1 MPIQTPQTG
10 RLFRFVARYPRAI
23 LVVAL
28 LLSLLSVLY
37 TKHSMEYLTGRD
49 DLMPK
54 NRPFFLN
61 NAIYNRE
68 FGAPDDIVVVI
79 ESGDRE
85 QAALFGE
92 KLEQNLRKEK
102 GRFSDIF
109 FPGGLPFFR
118 KNGLLFMPLA
128 DIQGLKKNLL
138 MAQPVLKALSASPSV
153 QTLFTFLTSEIDA
166 WLAGDRSSPGEVAR
180 LARITFMLEKLD
192 LGFSSFGKGGMEN
205 LSLEGFFLGSGGE
218 ESAFARAG
226 RMQILTVTPVM
237 TAGSFVP
244 AEEAIPVVRREVDA
258 LKKLPHFKGVT
269 VGLTGVPV
277 LEHEEMVTSQ
287 GDITKATVLSLILT
301 VFLLLMAFRGLA
313 AMLAAMISLG
323 VAICL
328 SFGFATLAV
337 GHLNILSMVFAI
349 MLIGIGIEYGI
360 QVVLRYKEELALG
373 VDEEEAIGQG
383 LSRNIWAIVMAAA
396 TVAAA
401 FLTFVATDF
410 KGISELGII
419 AGGGVAICVLVTFT
433 VLPATLVLM
442 ARRRQARGARPGS
455 QGTSQPAA
463 AESGRLERGTVN
475 DSPFRERLF
484 SLLFGYPKT
493 VLCLTAFLGLASL
506 YPVSRISFDYNLMNL
521 QAKGL
526 ESVTYAYKLMR
537 SSENSGYFAVTVA
550 NSTEEVREKTK
561 RLEALPEVDH
571 VVSLL
576 TFIPDHQEEKLAT
589 LAELRKELG
598 EVKPAPYEEDL
609 KVMELPA
616 VFEGFRNSV
625 EKLTKLLA
633 SESKPEAKPVG
644 KFLVTLDSFFKGLEK
659 EKDTN
664 AVGMLRDFQGGM
676 FASLPQKIGML
687 KDSLNAA
694 PVTVGDIPTELR
706 KRFVGKT
713 GKFALQIAPKKEIF
727 DRAPLEAYLKGVRS
741 VAPAAAGEPIMVY
754 ESMTIMRESYQ
765 SAFIYAFI
773 AIVAILLLAF
783 RSVTYALIGLVP
795 LVVGLLFMVAGMWL
809 CGISFNSANIIVL
822 PLILG
827 IAVDSGIYIIN
838 RFRRE
843 DESAVEV
850 VTRSTGLGVIYNTL
864 TIMASFGALMVAHH
878 QGVFSIGAVM
888 SLGMI
893 ACQFAFILVLPAI
906 LTLVG
911 KRP

>member
-1 MPIQTPQTG
+1 MQTPSILPG
-10 RLFRFVARYPRAI
+10 RLFRVVAAYPRVI
-23 LVVAL
+23 VAFSL
-28 LLSLLSVLY
+28 LLSLLSLLY

-54 NRPFFLN
+54 NRQFFLN
-61 NAIYNRE
+61 NATYNRE
-68 FGAPDDIVVVI
+68 FGGPDEIVAVM

-85 QAALFGE
+85 QATLFGE
-92 KLEQNLRKEK
+92 RLEQALRKEK

-128 DIQGLKKNLL
+128 DIKALKKNLL

-153 QTLFTFLTSEIDA
+153 QTLFTFLTGEIDA
-166 WLAGDRSSPGEVAR
+166 WLAGDRSSPVEQAR

-192 LGFSSFGKGGMEN
+192 IGFSSFGKGGLSN

-218 ESAFARAG
+218 DSAFARAG
-226 RMQILTVTPVM
+226 KMQILTVTPVEKS
-237 TAGSFVP
+237 GSFVP
-244 AEEAIPVVRREVDA
+244 AEEAIATVRREIA
-258 LKKLPHFKGVT
+258 LLKKLPEFKGVT

-277 LEHEEMVTSQ
+277 LEHEEMTTSQ
-287 GDITKATVLSLILT
+287 RDITLATVVSLILT
-301 VFLLLMAFRGLA
+301 VILLLVAFRGLST
-313 AMLAAMISLG
+313 MLAAMISLG
-323 VAICL
+323 VAISL

-373 VDEEEAIGQG
+373 MDEEEAIGQG
-383 LSRNIWAIVMAAA
+383 LNRNIWAIVMAAA

-410 KGISELGII
+410 KGISDLGII

-433 VLPATLVLM
+433 VLPALLVIM
-442 ARRRQARGARPGS
+442 ARRRQARGAGRGAPGS
-455 QGTSQPAA
+455 SNPAPSA
-463 AESGRLERGTVN
+463 KRQAPVYT
-475 DSPFRERLF
+475 F
-484 SLLFGYPKT
+484 LFGHPKG
-493 VLCLTAFLGLASL
+493 VLVVTALLCLASL
-506 YPVSRISFDYNLMNL
+506 YPVSRIVFDYNLMNL

-537 SSENSGYFAVTVA
+537 SSENSGYFAVTMA
-550 NSTEEVREKTK
+550 NSPQEVREKTK

-576 TFIPDHQEEKLAT
+576 TFIPDQQQEKLAE
-589 LAELRKELG
+589 LAELRQELG

-616 VFEGFRNSV
+616 VFEKFRDSV
-625 EKLTKLLA
+625 DKLTKLLA
-633 SESKPEAKPVG
+633 AEKRSEARPVG
-644 KFLVTLDSFFKGLEK
+644 KFLGTLDSFFKGLEK

-687 KDSLNAA
+687 KETLNAA
-694 PVTVGDIPTELR
+694 PVTEADIPQELR

-727 DRAPLEAYLKGVRS
+727 DREPLEAYLKGVRS
-741 VAPAAAGEPIMVY
+741 VAPAAAGEPVMVY
-754 ESMTIMRESYQ
+754 ESMTIMRESYET
-765 SAFIYAFI
+765 AFIYAFI

-783 RSVTYALIGLVP
+783 RSVVFALIGLVP

-843 DESAVEV
+843 DETAVEV

-911 KRP
+911 KRR